1 MLSSWLW
8 RIPSV
13 CKANNHQRSN
23 PKNTHTNHT
32 RGLRSGN
39 MRVRN
44 DQWND
49 PNFPHQNLQW
59 NTVCIYLSP
68 STRRHPTIICIYKYQ
83 NFTKLNRFTIVEV
96 KCPHLHVNPW
106 LTGFKKE
113 SSNRVKHQITHS
125 YSVTSQSVR
134 GLDQTHVAL
143 PFLQSNKRER
153 ESIFSRSDDN
163 HQWTRG
169 YDACGWL
176 KSILS
181 CLSPASTTSKK
192 TSKMLHRCVKWMLK
206 NESIHPDLFS
216 VASVVDLLLLQ
227 SRWMA
232 HVPPF
237 AKPVVG
243 QFIVVQS
250 QHYAGCCRWFWG
262 SLLDP
267 ITACFKR
274 HCGSNERLGRPIAT
288 SRDDANVKRQNG

>member
-1 MLSSWLW
+1 
-8 RIPSV
+8 
-13 CKANNHQRSN
+13 
-23 PKNTHTNHT
+23 
-32 RGLRSGN
+32 
-39 MRVRN
+39 
-44 DQWND
+44 
-49 PNFPHQNLQW
+49 
-59 NTVCIYLSP
+59 
-68 STRRHPTIICIYKYQ
+68 
-83 NFTKLNRFTIVEV
+83 
-96 KCPHLHVNPW
+96 
-106 LTGFKKE
+106 
-113 SSNRVKHQITHS
+113 
-125 YSVTSQSVR
+125 
-134 GLDQTHVAL
+134 
-143 PFLQSNKRER
+143 
-153 ESIFSRSDDN
+153 
-163 HQWTRG
+163 
-169 YDACGWL
+169 
-176 KSILS
+176 
-181 CLSPASTTSKK
+181 
-192 TSKMLHRCVKWMLK
+192 MLK